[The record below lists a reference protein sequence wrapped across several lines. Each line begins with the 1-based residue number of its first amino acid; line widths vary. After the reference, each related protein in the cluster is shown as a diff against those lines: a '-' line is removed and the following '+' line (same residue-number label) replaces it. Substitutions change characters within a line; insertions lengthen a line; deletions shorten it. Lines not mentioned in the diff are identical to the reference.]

1 MIELPMEFK
10 QIIINRYEG
19 IGIEWLNSVD
29 KIIDKYQK
37 KLNLHNIELIKNL
50 TMNIVLFADSDKY
63 GEVVVKIG
71 APGNTVISEINY
83 MKLCT
88 SKYFAKCYYYNS
100 EDRVIVLERIKPGY
114 QLNDLKRQEERISIF
129 CNILNNIT
137 NDNIPKNNFKYHE
150 EEVKERIDIA
160 CNNKKKYYKILYMVD
175 TVNNFYN
182 EIKSMNLPKYVLHDD
197 LQHKNILKSNYGWK
211 AIDPHGLVG
220 EKIFETTYFIRAE
233 LEYTNLDEIDK
244 IITSISKHL
253 KEDKVLIYKAL
264 YINIFSKIVYY
275 IKVKHDINFINY
287 NIKICEEISKY
298 IIGENKWI

>member
-10 QIIINRYEG
+10 QVIINRYEE

-50 TMNIVLFADSDKY
+50 TMNIVLFANSDKY

-100 EDRVIVLERIKPGY
+100 EDRVIVLEKIKPGY
-114 QLNDLKRQEERISIF
+114 QLSNLENQEERIHIF
-129 CNILNNIT
+129 CDILNNIT
-137 NDNIPKNNFKYHE
+137 TDNIPRNDFKSHKE
-150 EEVKERIDIA
+150 EINQKIEEV
-160 CNNKKKYYKILYMVD
+160 CNNKEKYSGILYMLD
-175 TVNNFYN
+175 TVSNLYR
-182 EIKSMNLPKYVLHDD
+182 EIKNMNLPKYVLHND
-197 LQHKNILKSNYGWK
+197 LHHKNILKSDYGWK

-220 EKIFETTYFIRAE
+220 EKIFETTQFIRAE
-233 LEYTNLDEIDK
+233 LEYTNLDKIDK
-244 IITSISKHL
+244 IITLISKHL
-253 KEDKVLIYKAL
+253 KEDKILIYKAL
-264 YINIFSKIVYY
+264 YINIFSKIIFY
-275 IKVKHDINFINY
+275 IKAKYDTNVIDY

-298 IIGENKWI
+298 I

>member
-10 QIIINRYEG
+10 QVIINRYEE

-50 TMNIVLFADSDKY
+50 TMNIVLFANSDKY

-100 EDRVIVLERIKPGY
+100 EDRVIVLEKIKPGY
-114 QLNDLKRQEERISIF
+114 QLSNLENQEERIHIF
-129 CNILNNIT
+129 CDILNNIT
-137 NDNIPKNNFKYHE
+137 TDNIPRNDFKSHKE
-150 EEVKERIDIA
+150 EINQKIEEV
-160 CNNKKKYYKILYMVD
+160 CNNKEKYSGILYMLD
-175 TVNNFYN
+175 TVSNLYR
-182 EIKSMNLPKYVLHDD
+182 EIKNMNLPKYVLHND
-197 LQHKNILKSNYGWK
+197 LHHKNILKSDYGWK
-211 AIDPHGLVG
+211 AIDSHGLVG
-220 EKIFETTYFIRAE
+220 EKIFETTQFIRAE
-233 LEYTNLDEIDK
+233 LEYTNLDKIDK
-244 IITSISKHL
+244 IITLISKHL
-253 KEDKVLIYKAL
+253 KEDKILIYKAL
-264 YINIFSKIVYY
+264 YINIFSKIIFY
-275 IKVKHDINFINY
+275 IKAKYDTNVIDY

-298 IIGENKWI
+298 I